1 MIIAFTGHR
10 PDELGGYDESNP
22 MAVKV
27 KAKIKSKL
35 QELKPELVI
44 SGMALGVDIWA
55 AEAAIELGI
64 PVEAALPFVGQ
75 DAIWPKASKERFQG
89 ILQKCK
95 KVTVVNEGG
104 YAAWKMQTRNQYMV
118 DNCDLL
124 IAVWNGKREGG
135 TWNCIKYATK
145 RVLSPTN
152 GERGLTLNYLFEA
165 KELNEDS
172 LQDNP
177 R

>member
-22 MAVKV
+22 TALKV
-27 KAKIKSKL
+27 KAKIKAKL
-35 QELKPELVI
+35 QELNPERVI

-75 DAIWPKASKERFQG
+75 DKIWPEPSKARFQD
-89 ILQKCK
+89 ILKKCK
-95 KVTVVNEGG
+95 KVTVVSEGG
-104 YAAWKMQTRNQYMV
+104 YAAWKMHARNAYMV

-124 IAVWNGKREGG
+124 IAVWNGKQEGG
-135 TWNCIKYATK
+135 TWGCIQYATK
-145 RVLSPTN
+145 RVLEPDRLRSLSMTF
-152 GERGLTLNYLFEA
+152 LFEA

-172 LQDNP
+172 LQDNS